1 MDLPTSQGPRIDQL
15 SLEQLNNLKTQHEN
29 DINELSQQQLSLQ
42 EAKNRY
48 QTARVTLDDM
58 NKTPVG
64 HKMLVPLSQSL
75 YVQGAVANSDK
86 VIVELGTGYFCE
98 KTIPAAKDLIDR
110 KIALVAKSM
119 ETLDNMSIVKRRN
132 LEQIMYV
139 MQRKIDMVSNGR

>member
-75 YVQGAVANSDK
+75 YVQGSVAASDK

-98 KTIPAAKDLIDR
+98 KSIPAAKDLIDR

-132 LEQIMYV
+132 LEQIMFV
-139 MQRKIDMVSNGR
+139 MQRKIDMVSQGR